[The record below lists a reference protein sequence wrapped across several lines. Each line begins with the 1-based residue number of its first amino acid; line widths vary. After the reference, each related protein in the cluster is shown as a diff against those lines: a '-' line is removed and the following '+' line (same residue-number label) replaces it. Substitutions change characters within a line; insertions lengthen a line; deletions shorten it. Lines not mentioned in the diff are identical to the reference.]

1 MCRLLGKAVSSLEQN
16 QSSEK
21 EESLVIKL
29 EADRDWLK
37 KRIKLRVNQ
46 MLDEGLLQEV
56 KKLLD
61 EGVSIESKPMQ
72 SIGYKEV
79 IEWNKAEDN
88 SFDRLIEMINIS
100 TRQYAKKQATFF
112 RKVESDL
119 VWRRPEKRSAE
130 ILSEIEK
137 LYFTP

>member
-1 MCRLLGKAVSSLEQN
+1 
-16 QSSEK
+16 
-21 EESLVIKL
+21 
-29 EADRDWLK
+29 
-37 KRIKLRVNQ
+37 
-46 MLDEGLLQEV
+46 
-56 KKLLD
+56 
-61 EGVSIESKPMQ
+61 MQ

-119 VWRRPEKRSAE
+119 VWRRPEKSSAE